1 MTSFSGISIESFSSQ
16 KIVNGR
22 HKAYFKD
29 KNFILTDGVDTILI
43 SLINLS
49 PIPPDLEGRVEVLEA
64 YDVQNTININSV
76 NNSISTIRNSVTA
89 IEEDYNDLLE
99 NANLQ
104 NLNVNGLF
112 QLMNSHNQLV
122 KLAAIYDEKST
133 NPDTTC
139 SIMTYEYWL
148 NHKSELK
155 GDKGDTGAQG
165 PQGPKGETG
174 VPGAPGKPGEPG
186 SKAWYDWL
194 IDSIGWA
201 CDIGEIAYIAWMQ
214 SQITAL
220 GTTTASNVAGI
231 ATVTAGLATT
241 TAAVGV
247 LADTVSEIADI
258 ANISSELSTNV
269 GNTMRNLTGE
279 LRNVQAM
286 SNNVSSSFGNIQQ
299 FAEQANHQLQFD
311 SSALQTVT
319 NDYLPINNMNAVE
332 LETFSQST
340 NSSLHTMIGQGFK
353 YTRLVNI

>member
-1 MTSFSGISIESFSSQ
+1 MTW
-16 KIVNGR
+16 
-22 HKAYFKD
+22 
-29 KNFILTDGVDTILI
+29 
-43 SLINLS
+43 
-49 PIPPDLEGRVEVLEA
+49 
-64 YDVQNTININSV
+64 
-76 NNSISTIRNSVTA
+76 
-89 IEEDYNDLLE
+89 
-99 NANLQ
+99 
-104 NLNVNGLF
+104 
-112 QLMNSHNQLV
+112 
-122 KLAAIYDEKST
+122 
-133 NPDTTC
+133 
-139 SIMTYEYWL
+139 EYWM

-165 PQGPKGETG
+165 PQGIQGPAGNN
-174 VPGAPGKPGEPG
+174 GAPGKPGEPG
-186 SKAWYDWL
+186 SKELYDWL

-241 TAAVGV
+241 SAAVGV

-286 SNNVSSSFGNIQQ
+286 SRNVTSSFGNIQQ
-299 FAEQANHQLQFD
+299 FAEQANNQLQFD

-319 NDYLPINNMNAVE
+319 NDYLPINDMNAVE

-353 YTRLVNI
+353 YTRLVNL